1 MFGTQQ
7 DGLATGSQE
16 FVLIPAGPAD
26 ACRISD
32 FVAALSLRTQFFRFF
47 ASVTTPSSSLLRSL
61 CGDGSPEGRDVLI
74 ALDRGGAVI
83 GHGMAVDKTTS
94 LGEITS
100 DIGLVVADAWQGRG
114 VGTVLLGA
122 LIQRAA
128 RRGSAELVMD
138 VLPENGQMLAIID
151 RHWPGAPRY
160 RNRDSWTIRARLGAP
175 AQASPAAG

>member
-7 DGLATGSQE
+7 DGLMTGSQE
-16 FVLIPAGPAD
+16 FALVPAGPAD

-32 FVAALSLRTQFFRFF
+32 FVAGLSLRTQFLRFF
-47 ASVTTPSSSLLRSL
+47 ASVATPSSSLLRSL
-61 CGDGSPEGRDVLI
+61 CGDGSADGRDVLI

-83 GHGMAVDKTTS
+83 GHGMIVDQTGPV
-94 LGEITS
+94 GETVS
-100 DIGLVVADAWQGRG
+100 DVGLVVADQWQGHG
-114 VGTVLLGA
+114 VGSALLAA
-122 LIQRAA
+122 LVQRAA

-138 VLPENGQMLAIID
+138 VLPENSQMLAIID

-175 AQASPAAG
+175 APAAG